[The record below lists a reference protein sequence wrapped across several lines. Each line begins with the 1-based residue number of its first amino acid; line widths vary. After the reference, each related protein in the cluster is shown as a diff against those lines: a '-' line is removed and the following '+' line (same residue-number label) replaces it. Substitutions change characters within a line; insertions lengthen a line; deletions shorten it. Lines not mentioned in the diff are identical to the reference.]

1 MSDKDYIKKMALDLL
16 LASLETEYDGCCVPS
31 RLGNQ
36 LGLPV
41 VNFFTML
48 RQHGVLYR
56 EGIKGGSGKNLP
68 TQEAL
73 DNGIV
78 RIEERE
84 YKGEMQEQL
93 LLTPLG
99 IRNIAGYF
107 LDNPTPAMKCLA
119 MALCIRQG
127 WAEAPSA

>member
-1 MSDKDYIKKMALDLL
+1 MSDTDYIKKMALDLL
-16 LASLETEYDGCCVPS
+16 VASLETEADGCCVPS

-41 VNFFTML
+41 VNFFTLL
-48 RQHGVLYR
+48 RQTGVLYR
-56 EGIKGGSGKNLP
+56 EGIKGGSGKNMP
-68 TQEAL
+68 TEEAL
-73 DNGIV
+73 ASGIV
-78 RIEERE
+78 RVEQRD
-84 YKGEMQEQL
+84 YKGEMQDQI

-127 WAEAPSA
+127 WAPVPGA